1 MAILDP
7 QALNQGLF
15 ASGLIPN
22 QQKPMSELDKLQA
35 LINQQNQN
43 LAKRQAAATQMA
55 STASQRV
62 SSQIVNEEQEGLMDA
77 LRNPS
82 EAQNDAFIAFGL
94 GLAGSTGDISQRIAQ
109 ALGSGVSALRSSRQ
123 DVKNQEIARQQ
134 ANLAQLQLQQE
145 GLSNQFTQT
154 KDITALQ
161 RQQDQLDFRK
171 QQAKDELDFRKQQA
185 KNKIAP
191 TSPLLKLVNERNTLM
206 AQGTPESIAAANI
219 LEQQINV
226 LTTSELS
233 KDDFKFFSDDFKGI
247 RESARKT
254 DNMLRS
260 ADRAELALANAETG
274 FGSETILGLKKFAN
288 LFGVKAFKSD
298 ISDSEALQQVLG
310 ENVLDVLGSG
320 DLGAGTGLSDKDVE
334 FARQVAGGTIRLDE
348 ETIRYAIDAKRRAAN
363 FFRKQHNDALGVA
376 AESFSGTTLA
386 KGKPYDL
393 VEFTPISEQGRVL
406 AGMPEGSYKQ
416 SQKVPSRIA
425 TPYKGQSDD
434 EFLKTLQGF

>member
-7 QALNQGLF
+7 QALNKGL
-15 ASGLIPN
+15 SENGLIPN
-22 QQKPMSELDKLQA
+22 QQKPMSELDKLKA
-35 LINQQNQN
+35 LINQQNKN
-43 LAKRQAAATQMA
+43 LAQRQAAAAQMA

-62 SSQIVNEEQEGLMDA
+62 SSQFVNAEQESLMDA

-109 ALGSGVSALRSSRQ
+109 ALGSGINTLRSSRQ
-123 DVKNQEIARQQ
+123 DLKNEEIARQQ
-134 ANLAQLQLQQE
+134 ANLARLELQKE
-145 GLSNQFTQT
+145 GLSNQFTQV

-161 RQQDQLDFRK
+161 RQQD
-171 QQAKDELDFRKQQA
+171 ELDFRKEQA

-206 AQGTPESIAAANI
+206 AQGTPESIAAADT
-219 LEQQINV
+219 LQQQINV

-247 RESARKT
+247 RENARKT

-274 FGSETILGLKKFAN
+274 FGSETILGLKKFAQ
-288 LFGVKAFKSD
+288 LFGVKAFGKD
-298 ISDSEALQQVLG
+298 ISDSEALAQVLG

-376 AESFSGTTLA
+376 VESFPGTTLA
-386 KGKPYDL
+386 KGKSYDL

-416 SQKVPSRIA
+416 SQQIPGRTAGVV
-425 TPYKGQSDD
+425 TPYQSQSND

>member
-7 QALNQGLF
+7 QALNKGL
-15 ASGLIPN
+15 SENGLIPN
-22 QQKPMSELDKLQA
+22 QQKPMSELDKLKA
-35 LINQQNQN
+35 LINQQNKN
-43 LAKRQAAATQMA
+43 LAQRQAAAAQMA

-62 SSQIVNEEQEGLMDA
+62 SSQFVNAEQESLMDA

-109 ALGSGVSALRSSRQ
+109 ALGSGINTLRSSRQ
-123 DVKNQEIARQQ
+123 DLQNEEIARQQ
-134 ANLAQLQLQQE
+134 ANLARLELQKE
-145 GLSNQFTQT
+145 GLSNQFTQV

-161 RQQDQLDFRK
+161 RQQD
-171 QQAKDELDFRKQQA
+171 ELDFRKEQA

-206 AQGTPESIAAANI
+206 AQGTPESIAAADT
-219 LEQQINV
+219 LQQQINV

-247 RESARKT
+247 RENARKT

-274 FGSETILGLKKFAN
+274 FGSETILGLKKFAQ
-288 LFGVKAFKSD
+288 LFGVKAFGKD
-298 ISDSEALQQVLG
+298 ISDSEALAQVLG

-376 AESFSGTTLA
+376 VESFPGTTLA
-386 KGKPYDL
+386 KGKSYDL

-416 SQKVPSRIA
+416 SQQIPGRTAGVV
-425 TPYKGQSDD
+425 TPYQSQSND

>member
-1 MAILDP
+1 MASYLDQLIQEFSMP
-7 QALNQGLF
+7 DIAGQAGIDPMQALQVDQEPQGIDRLTALMRQQQDLQQRQREALSDYSALASKRPESRLLQENQTLGGF
-15 ASGLIPN
+15 F
-22 QQKPMSELDKLQA
+22 KD
-35 LINQQNQN
+35 
-43 LAKRQAAATQMA
+43 
-55 STASQRV
+55 
-62 SSQIVNEEQEGLMDA
+62 
-77 LRNPS
+77 PS
-82 EAQNDAFIAFGL
+82 EAQRQFMINAGL
-94 GLAGSTGDISQRIAQ
+94 KLAMGDTTRDLSARLAESLGQGVGALQASRAAELKQEQAQ
-109 ALGSGVSALRSSRQ
+109 AASQLKS
-123 DVKNQEIARQQ
+123 
-134 ANLAQLQLQQE
+134 LQLQGQ
-145 GLSNQFTQT
+145 QT
-154 KDITALQ
+154 KEQFDLQ
-161 RQQDQLDFRK
+161 KEIVQETRLRDAAR
-171 QQAKDELDFRKQQA
+171 AKTT
-185 KNKIAP
+185 P
-191 TSPLLKLVNERNTLM
+191 TSPLLKIVKERNTLM
-206 AQGTPESIAAANI
+206 AQGDPESIAAADI
-219 LEQQINV
+219 LQQQINV
-226 LTTSELS
+226 LTTGELT

-376 AESFSGTTLA
+376 AESFPGTTLA

-416 SQKVPSRIA
+416 SQQVPSRIA
-425 TPYKGQSDD
+425 TPYQGQSDD